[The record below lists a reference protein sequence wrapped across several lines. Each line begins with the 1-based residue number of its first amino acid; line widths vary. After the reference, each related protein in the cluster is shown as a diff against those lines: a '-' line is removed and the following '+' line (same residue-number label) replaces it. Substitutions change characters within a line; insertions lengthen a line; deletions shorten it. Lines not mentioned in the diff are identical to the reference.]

1 MSATVLHLAPV
12 EATSEAVPQPSL
24 RSPRTAE
31 GSARG
36 GQSWVGPSPGCLF
49 RCLREAGPGTTGL
62 VGSCYLVWLPAQG
75 SLDG

>member
-12 EATSEAVPQPSL
+12 EATSEAVPSTQPEVSQ
-24 RSPRTAE
+24 E

-36 GQSWVGPSPGCLF
+36 GQSWVGPGPGCLF

-62 VGSCYLVWLPAQG
+62 MGSCNFVWLPAQG